1 MPVVKIGTVR
11 EFKPGS
17 RKVVKAGG
25 REVGIFRLGRSF
37 YAWENTCAHAG
48 GPVCQGRI
56 MNRVEE
62 RIAADGRSLG
72 LRFSRTRVNIVCPW
86 HGYEYDI
93 RTGRHQ
99 GNPALRLKPI
109 AVRVRNG
116 AVFVVF

>member
-1 MPVVKIGTVR
+1 MG
-11 EFKPGS
+11 EFGRRG
-17 RKVVKAGG
+17 RKVVVVRGK
-25 REVGIFRLGRSF
+25 EIGIFRLGRTF
-37 YAWENTCAHAG
+37 YAWENSCAHAG

-62 RIAADGRSLG
+62 RIAGDGRSLG
-72 LRFSRTRVNIVCPW
+72 FRFSRARVNIVCPW

-99 GNPALRLKPI
+99 GNPALRLKSV

-116 AVFVVF
+116 EVYVVV